1 MRKWNK
7 LLALMLAMAMVL
19 GMATTAFAAE
29 DDAATADG
37 GETPVEETNEDV
49 AVDETTPAEGEE
61 TAPVEETPAEETPA
75 EAGYTDVT
83 EANWFY
89 EAVTYVTENGLV
101 DGETET
107 TFAPSADMTRADM
120 IVALYRMAG
129 SPEVT
134 GGNPFTDVAAD
145 ADYYAAVIW
154 GTSNGVINGTSET
167 TFSPDDSLQR
177 QAFATML
184 YRYAELMAAD
194 ETTDETAP
202 AEEVPAEGETTDETT
217 PADDAAAADEAAP
230 ADDAAAA
237 DETAP
242 ADDAAAADET
252 APADDAAAADETVPA
267 EELTPAE
274 EVPAEG
280 ETTDET
286 APAEGETAEEVPA
299 EGETTDETTPA
310 EGETTDETAP
320 MEELTPAEEVPAEET
335 GAEDVLAQ
343 FTDADQIQDYA
354 REAMAWAVT
363 VGLFE
368 GNADGAL
375 NPRGNATRAEVATL
389 IMRFAEMT
397 AAEEAPED
405 AIGGADEATDIT
417 VTDGEETTETETP
430 AEGEETTET
439 ETPAEGEATDETT
452 DETASAEA

>member
-37 GETPVEETNEDV
+37 GETPVEETNEDA

-61 TAPVEETPAEETPA
+61 TAPVEETPAEETPV

-134 GGNPFTDVAAD
+134 GENPFTDVAAD

-184 YRYAELMAAD
+184 YRYEALLTAD
-194 ETTDETAP
+194 ETA
-202 AEEVPAEGETTDETT
+202 

-252 APADDAAAADETVPA
+252 APADDAAAADETAPA
-267 EELTPAE
+267 DDTA
-274 EVPAEG
+274 
-280 ETTDET
+280 TTDET
-286 APAEGETAEEVPA
+286 VPA
-299 EGETTDETTPA
+299 
-310 EGETTDETAP
+310 
-320 MEELTPAEEVPAEET
+320 EELTPAEEVPAEET

-405 AIGGADEATDIT
+405 AIGGADEATDVT
-417 VTDGEETTETETP
+417 VTD
-430 AEGEETTET
+430 GEETTET

>member
-37 GETPVEETNEDV
+37 GETPVEETNEDA

-61 TAPVEETPAEETPA
+61 TAPVEETPAEETPV

-134 GGNPFTDVAAD
+134 GENPFTDVAAD

-184 YRYAELMAAD
+184 YRYEALLTA
-194 ETTDETAP
+194 DETAP
-202 AEEVPAEGETTDETT
+202 ADDAAAADETA

-252 APADDAAAADETVPA
+252 APADDAAAADETAPA
-267 EELTPAE
+267 DDTA
-274 EVPAEG
+274 
-280 ETTDET
+280 TTDET
-286 APAEGETAEEVPA
+286 VPA
-299 EGETTDETTPA
+299 
-310 EGETTDETAP
+310 
-320 MEELTPAEEVPAEET
+320 EELTPAEEVPAEET

-343 FTDADQIQDYA
+343 FTDADQIQNYA

-405 AIGGADEATDIT
+405 AIGGADEATDVT

>member
-37 GETPVEETNEDV
+37 GETPVEETNEDA

-61 TAPVEETPAEETPA
+61 TAPVEETPAEETPV

-134 GGNPFTDVAAD
+134 GENPFTDVAAD

-202 AEEVPAEGETTDETT
+202 AE
-217 PADDAAAADEAAP
+217 
-230 ADDAAAA
+230 
-237 DETAP
+237 
-242 ADDAAAADET
+242 
-252 APADDAAAADETVPA
+252 
-267 EELTPAE
+267 
-274 EVPAEG
+274 
-280 ETTDET
+280 
-286 APAEGETAEEVPA
+286 
-299 EGETTDETTPA
+299 
-310 EGETTDETAP
+310 GETTDETAP

-343 FTDADQIQDYA
+343 YADADSIQAYA

-363 VGLFE
+363 AGLFQ
-368 GNADGAL
+368 GDPDNNL
-375 NPRGNATRAEVATL
+375 NPRVNATRAEVATL

-405 AIGGADEATDIT
+405 AIGGADEATDVT

>member
-37 GETPVEETNEDV
+37 GETPVEETNEDA

-61 TAPVEETPAEETPA
+61 TAPVEETPAEETPV

-134 GGNPFTDVAAD
+134 GENPFTDVAAD

-184 YRYAELMAAD
+184 YRYEALLTA
-194 ETTDETAP
+194 DETAP
-202 AEEVPAEGETTDETT
+202 ADDAAAADETAPADDAAAADET
-217 PADDAAAADEAAP
+217 APADDAAAADEAAP

-252 APADDAAAADETVPA
+252 APADDTATTDETVPA

-274 EVPAEG
+274 EVPA
-280 ETTDET
+280 D
-286 APAEGETAEEVPA
+286 
-299 EGETTDETTPA
+299 
-310 EGETTDETAP
+310 
-320 MEELTPAEEVPAEET
+320 ET

-343 FTDADQIQDYA
+343 FTDADQIQNYA

-439 ETPAEGEATDETT
+439 ETPAEGEETT
-452 DETASAEA
+452 ETPDETASAEA

>member
-37 GETPVEETNEDV
+37 GETPVEETNEDA

-61 TAPVEETPAEETPA
+61 TAPVEETPAEETPV

-134 GGNPFTDVAAD
+134 GENPFTDVAAD

-184 YRYAELMAAD
+184 YRYEALLTAD
-194 ETTDETAP
+194 
-202 AEEVPAEGETTDETT
+202 
-217 PADDAAAADEAAP
+217 
-230 ADDAAAA
+230 
-237 DETAP
+237 
-242 ADDAAAADET
+242 
-252 APADDAAAADETVPA
+252 
-267 EELTPAE
+267 
-274 EVPAEG
+274 

-286 APAEGETAEEVPA
+286 APAEGET
-299 EGETTDETTPA
+299 
-310 EGETTDETAP
+310 
-320 MEELTPAEEVPAEET
+320 AEEVPAEET

-439 ETPAEGEATDETT
+439 P

>member
-37 GETPVEETNEDV
+37 GETPVEETNEDA

-61 TAPVEETPAEETPA
+61 TAPVEETPAEETPV

-89 EAVTYVTENGLV
+89 KAVTYVTENGLV

-134 GGNPFTDVAAD
+134 GENPFTDVAAD

-184 YRYAELMAAD
+184 YRYEALLTA
-194 ETTDETAP
+194 DETAP
-202 AEEVPAEGETTDETT
+202 AEGET
-217 PADDAAAADEAAP
+217 
-230 ADDAAAA
+230 
-237 DETAP
+237 
-242 ADDAAAADET
+242 
-252 APADDAAAADETVPA
+252 ADETVPA

-274 EVPAEG
+274 EVPA
-280 ETTDET
+280 D
-286 APAEGETAEEVPA
+286 
-299 EGETTDETTPA
+299 
-310 EGETTDETAP
+310 
-320 MEELTPAEEVPAEET
+320 ET

-343 FTDADQIQDYA
+343 YADADSIQAYA

-363 VGLFE
+363 AGLFQ
-368 GNADGAL
+368 GDPDNNL
-375 NPRGNATRAEVATL
+375 NPRVNATRAEVATL
-389 IMRFAEMT
+389 IMRFAEMP

-439 ETPAEGEATDETT
+439 P

>member
-7 LLALMLAMAMVL
+7 LLALLLAMAMVL

-37 GETPVEETNEDV
+37 GETPVEETNED
-49 AVDETTPAEGEE
+49 ATADETTPAEGEE
-61 TAPVEETPAEETPA
+61 TAPVEETPAEETPV

-134 GGNPFTDVAAD
+134 GENPFTDVAAD

-184 YRYAELMAAD
+184 YRYEALLTAD
-194 ETTDETAP
+194 ET
-202 AEEVPAEGETTDETT
+202 
-217 PADDAAAADEAAP
+217 AP

-286 APAEGETAEEVPA
+286 
-299 EGETTDETTPA
+299 TPA
-310 EGETTDETAP
+310 EDETTDETAP

-343 FTDADQIQDYA
+343 FTDADQIQNYA

-405 AIGGADEATDIT
+405 AIGGADEATDVT

>member
-7 LLALMLAMAMVL
+7 LLALLLAMAMVL

-37 GETPVEETNEDV
+37 GETPVEETNED
-49 AVDETTPAEGEE
+49 ATADETTPAEGEE
-61 TAPVEETPAEETPA
+61 TAPVEETPAEETPV

-134 GGNPFTDVAAD
+134 GENPFTDVAAD

-184 YRYAELMAAD
+184 YRYEALLTA
-194 ETTDETAP
+194 DETAP
-202 AEEVPAEGETTDETT
+202 ADDAAAADETAPADDAAAADET
-217 PADDAAAADEAAP
+217 APADDAAAADEAAP

-252 APADDAAAADETVPA
+252 APADDTATTDETVPA

-274 EVPAEG
+274 EVPA
-280 ETTDET
+280 D
-286 APAEGETAEEVPA
+286 
-299 EGETTDETTPA
+299 
-310 EGETTDETAP
+310 
-320 MEELTPAEEVPAEET
+320 ET

-343 FTDADQIQDYA
+343 FTDADQIQNYA

>member
-37 GETPVEETNEDV
+37 GETPVEETNEDA

-61 TAPVEETPAEETPA
+61 TAPVEETPAEETPV

-134 GGNPFTDVAAD
+134 GENPFTDVAAD

-184 YRYAELMAAD
+184 YRYEALLTAD
-194 ETTDETAP
+194 ET
-202 AEEVPAEGETTDETT
+202 
-217 PADDAAAADEAAP
+217 AP

-252 APADDAAAADETVPA
+252 APADDAAAADETA
-267 EELTPAE
+267 
-274 EVPAEG
+274 
-280 ETTDET
+280 
-286 APAEGETAEEVPA
+286 
-299 EGETTDETTPA
+299 PA

-343 FTDADQIQDYA
+343 YADADSIQAYA

-363 VGLFE
+363 AGLFQ
-368 GNADGAL
+368 GDPDNNL
-375 NPRGNATRAEVATL
+375 NPRVNATRAEVATL

-405 AIGGADEATDIT
+405 AIGGADEATDVT

>member
-7 LLALMLAMAMVL
+7 LLALLLAMAMVL

-37 GETPVEETNEDV
+37 GETPVEETNEDA

-61 TAPVEETPAEETPA
+61 TAPVEETPAEETPV

-134 GGNPFTDVAAD
+134 GENPFTDVAAD

-217 PADDAAAADEAAP
+217 PADDAAAADE
-230 ADDAAAA
+230 
-237 DETAP
+237 TAP
-242 ADDAAAADET
+242 ADDT
-252 APADDAAAADETVPA
+252 ATTDETVPA

-274 EVPAEG
+274 EVPA
-280 ETTDET
+280 D
-286 APAEGETAEEVPA
+286 
-299 EGETTDETTPA
+299 
-310 EGETTDETAP
+310 
-320 MEELTPAEEVPAEET
+320 ET

-343 FTDADQIQDYA
+343 FTDADQIQNYA

-439 ETPAEGEATDETT
+439 ETPAEGEETT
-452 DETASAEA
+452 ETPDETASAEV

>member
-37 GETPVEETNEDV
+37 GETPVEETNEDA

-61 TAPVEETPAEETPA
+61 TAPVEETPAEETPV

-134 GGNPFTDVAAD
+134 GENPFTDVAAD

-202 AEEVPAEGETTDETT
+202 AEEVPAE
-217 PADDAAAADEAAP
+217 
-230 ADDAAAA
+230 
-237 DETAP
+237 
-242 ADDAAAADET
+242 
-252 APADDAAAADETVPA
+252 
-267 EELTPAE
+267 
-274 EVPAEG
+274 
-280 ETTDET
+280 
-286 APAEGETAEEVPA
+286 
-299 EGETTDETTPA
+299 
-310 EGETTDETAP
+310 
-320 MEELTPAEEVPAEET
+320 ET

-343 FTDADQIQDYA
+343 YADADSIQAYA

-363 VGLFE
+363 AGLFQ
-368 GNADGAL
+368 GDPDNNL
-375 NPRGNATRAEVATL
+375 NPRVNATRAEVATL

-405 AIGGADEATDIT
+405 AIGGADEATDVT

>member
-37 GETPVEETNEDV
+37 GETPVEETNEDA

-61 TAPVEETPAEETPA
+61 TAPVEETPAEETPV

-134 GGNPFTDVAAD
+134 GENPFTDVAAD

-184 YRYAELMAAD
+184 YRYEALLTAD
-194 ETTDETAP
+194 ET
-202 AEEVPAEGETTDETT
+202 
-217 PADDAAAADEAAP
+217 AP

-252 APADDAAAADETVPA
+252 APADDAAAADETAPA
-267 EELTPAE
+267 DDA
-274 EVPAEG
+274 AAA
-280 ETTDET
+280 DET
-286 APAEGETAEEVPA
+286 APADDAA
-299 EGETTDETTPA
+299 AADETTPA

>member
-37 GETPVEETNEDV
+37 GETPVEETNEDA

-61 TAPVEETPAEETPA
+61 TAPVEETPAEETPV

-89 EAVTYVTENGLV
+89 KAVTYVTENGLV

-134 GGNPFTDVAAD
+134 GENPFTDVAAD

-252 APADDAAAADETVPA
+252 APADDAAAADETAPA
-267 EELTPAE
+267 DDA
-274 EVPAEG
+274 AAA
-280 ETTDET
+280 DET
-286 APAEGETAEEVPA
+286 APADDTA
-299 EGETTDETTPA
+299 TTDETVPA
-310 EGETTDETAP
+310 
-320 MEELTPAEEVPAEET
+320 EELTPAEEVPAEET

-343 FTDADQIQDYA
+343 YADADSIQAYA

-363 VGLFE
+363 AGLFQ
-368 GNADGAL
+368 GDPDNNL
-375 NPRGNATRAEVATL
+375 NPRVNATRAEVATL

-397 AAEEAPED
+397 AAEETPED

-439 ETPAEGEATDETT
+439 ETPAEGEETT
-452 DETASAEA
+452 ETPDETASAEA

>member
-37 GETPVEETNEDV
+37 GETPVEETNEDA

-61 TAPVEETPAEETPA
+61 TAPVEETPAEETPV

-89 EAVTYVTENGLV
+89 KAVTYVTENGLV

-134 GGNPFTDVAAD
+134 GENPFTDVAAD

-217 PADDAAAADEAAP
+217 PAED
-230 ADDAAAA
+230 
-237 DETAP
+237 
-242 ADDAAAADET
+242 
-252 APADDAAAADETVPA
+252 
-267 EELTPAE
+267 
-274 EVPAEG
+274 

-286 APAEGETAEEVPA
+286 APAEGET
-299 EGETTDETTPA
+299 
-310 EGETTDETAP
+310 
-320 MEELTPAEEVPAEET
+320 AEEVPAEET

-405 AIGGADEATDIT
+405 AIGGADEATDVT

>member
-1 MRKWNK
+1 M
-7 LLALMLAMAMVL
+7 
-19 GMATTAFAAE
+19 
-29 DDAATADG
+29 
-37 GETPVEETNEDV
+37 
-49 AVDETTPAEGEE
+49 
-61 TAPVEETPAEETPA
+61 EETPAEETPV

-134 GGNPFTDVAAD
+134 GENPFTDVAAD

-230 ADDAAAA
+230 ADDAAAS

-252 APADDAAAADETVPA
+252 APADDAAAADETAPA
-267 EELTPAE
+267 DDTA
-274 EVPAEG
+274 
-280 ETTDET
+280 TTDET
-286 APAEGETAEEVPA
+286 VPA
-299 EGETTDETTPA
+299 
-310 EGETTDETAP
+310 
-320 MEELTPAEEVPAEET
+320 EELTPAEEVPAEET

-343 FTDADQIQDYA
+343 FTDADQIQNYA

-405 AIGGADEATDIT
+405 AIGGADEATDVT

-439 ETPAEGEATDETT
+439 ETPAEGEETT
-452 DETASAEA
+452 ETPDETASAEV

>member
-37 GETPVEETNEDV
+37 GETPVEETNED
-49 AVDETTPAEGEE
+49 ATVDETTPAEGEE
-61 TAPVEETPAEETPA
+61 AAPVEETPAEETPV

-134 GGNPFTDVAAD
+134 GENPFTDVAAD

-184 YRYAELMAAD
+184 YRY
-194 ETTDETAP
+194 
-202 AEEVPAEGETTDETT
+202 
-217 PADDAAAADEAAP
+217 EALLT
-230 ADDAAAA
+230 A

-252 APADDAAAADETVPA
+252 APADDAAAADET
-267 EELTPAE
+267 
-274 EVPAEG
+274 
-280 ETTDET
+280 
-286 APAEGETAEEVPA
+286 APAE
-299 EGETTDETTPA
+299 D
-310 EGETTDETAP
+310 ETTDETAP
-320 MEELTPAEEVPAEET
+320 MEELTPAEEVPADET

-343 FTDADQIQDYA
+343 YADADSIQAYA

-363 VGLFE
+363 AGLFQ
-368 GNADGAL
+368 GDPDNNL
-375 NPRGNATRAEVATL
+375 NPRVNATRAEVATL

-405 AIGGADEATDIT
+405 AIGGADEATDVT

-452 DETASAEA
+452 DETASAEAEAF

>member
-7 LLALMLAMAMVL
+7 LLALLLAMAMVL

-37 GETPVEETNEDV
+37 GETPVEETNED
-49 AVDETTPAEGEE
+49 ATADETTPAEGEE
-61 TAPVEETPAEETPA
+61 TAPVEETPAEETPV

-134 GGNPFTDVAAD
+134 GENPFTDVAAD

-184 YRYAELMAAD
+184 YRYEALLTAD

-217 PADDAAAADEAAP
+217 PAEG
-230 ADDAAAA
+230 
-237 DETAP
+237 ET
-242 ADDAAAADET
+242 
-252 APADDAAAADETVPA
+252 ADETVPA

-286 APAEGETAEEVPA
+286 
-299 EGETTDETTPA
+299 TPA
-310 EGETTDETAP
+310 EDETTDETAP
-320 MEELTPAEEVPAEET
+320 AEGETAEEVPAEET

-439 ETPAEGEATDETT
+439 ETPAEGEETT
-452 DETASAEA
+452 ETPDETASAEA

>member
-37 GETPVEETNEDV
+37 GETPVEETNEDA

-61 TAPVEETPAEETPA
+61 TAPVEETPAEETPV

-134 GGNPFTDVAAD
+134 GENPFTDVAAD

-184 YRYAELMAAD
+184 YRYEALLTAD
-194 ETTDETAP
+194 ETA
-202 AEEVPAEGETTDETT
+202 
-217 PADDAAAADEAAP
+217 PADDAAAADETAP
-230 ADDAAAA
+230 ADDAAAADETAPADDVAAA

-252 APADDAAAADETVPA
+252 APADDAAAADETAPADDTATSDETVPA
-267 EELTPAE
+267 
-274 EVPAEG
+274 
-280 ETTDET
+280 
-286 APAEGETAEEVPA
+286 
-299 EGETTDETTPA
+299 
-310 EGETTDETAP
+310 
-320 MEELTPAEEVPAEET
+320 EELTPAEEVPAEET

-343 FTDADQIQDYA
+343 YADADSIQAYA

-363 VGLFE
+363 AGLFQ
-368 GNADGAL
+368 GDPDNNL
-375 NPRGNATRAEVATL
+375 NPRVNATRAEVATL

-439 ETPAEGEATDETT
+439 ETPAEGEATDET
-452 DETASAEA
+452 ASAEA

>member
-37 GETPVEETNEDV
+37 GETPVEETNED
-49 AVDETTPAEGEE
+49 ATVDETTPAEGEE
-61 TAPVEETPAEETPA
+61 AAPVEETPAEETPV

-134 GGNPFTDVAAD
+134 GENPFTDVAAD

-202 AEEVPAEGETTDETT
+202 AE
-217 PADDAAAADEAAP
+217 
-230 ADDAAAA
+230 
-237 DETAP
+237 
-242 ADDAAAADET
+242 
-252 APADDAAAADETVPA
+252 
-267 EELTPAE
+267 
-274 EVPAEG
+274 
-280 ETTDET
+280 
-286 APAEGETAEEVPA
+286 
-299 EGETTDETTPA
+299 
-310 EGETTDETAP
+310 GETTDETAP

-343 FTDADQIQDYA
+343 YADADSIQAYA

-363 VGLFE
+363 AGLFQ
-368 GNADGAL
+368 GDPDNNL
-375 NPRGNATRAEVATL
+375 NPRVNATRAEVATL

-405 AIGGADEATDIT
+405 AIGGADEATDVT

>member
-37 GETPVEETNEDV
+37 GETPVEETNED
-49 AVDETTPAEGEE
+49 ATADETTPAEGEE
-61 TAPVEETPAEETPA
+61 TAPVEETPAEETPV

-134 GGNPFTDVAAD
+134 GENPFTDVAAD

-184 YRYAELMAAD
+184 YRYEALLTAD
-194 ETTDETAP
+194 ET
-202 AEEVPAEGETTDETT
+202 
-217 PADDAAAADEAAP
+217 AP

-252 APADDAAAADETVPA
+252 APADDTATTDETVPA

-274 EVPAEG
+274 EVPA
-280 ETTDET
+280 D
-286 APAEGETAEEVPA
+286 
-299 EGETTDETTPA
+299 
-310 EGETTDETAP
+310 
-320 MEELTPAEEVPAEET
+320 ET

-343 FTDADQIQDYA
+343 FTDADQIQNYA

-397 AAEEAPED
+397 AAEDAPED

-430 AEGEETTET
+430 AEGAETTET

>member
-37 GETPVEETNEDV
+37 GETPVEETNEDA

-61 TAPVEETPAEETPA
+61 TAPVEETPAEETPV

-134 GGNPFTDVAAD
+134 GENPFTDVAAD

-184 YRYAELMAAD
+184 YRYEALLTAD
-194 ETTDETAP
+194 ET
-202 AEEVPAEGETTDETT
+202 
-217 PADDAAAADEAAP
+217 AP

-252 APADDAAAADETVPA
+252 APADDAAAADETAPADDTATTDETVPA

-274 EVPAEG
+274 EVPA
-280 ETTDET
+280 D
-286 APAEGETAEEVPA
+286 
-299 EGETTDETTPA
+299 
-310 EGETTDETAP
+310 
-320 MEELTPAEEVPAEET
+320 ET

-343 FTDADQIQDYA
+343 FTDADQIQNYA

-439 ETPAEGEATDETT
+439 ETPAEGEETT
-452 DETASAEA
+452 ETPDETASAEA

>member
-37 GETPVEETNEDV
+37 GETPVEETNEDA

-61 TAPVEETPAEETPA
+61 TAPVEETPAEETPV

-134 GGNPFTDVAAD
+134 GENPFTDVAAD

-184 YRYAELMAAD
+184 YRY
-194 ETTDETAP
+194 
-202 AEEVPAEGETTDETT
+202 
-217 PADDAAAADEAAP
+217 EALLT
-230 ADDAAAA
+230 A

-252 APADDAAAADETVPA
+252 APADDTATTDETVPA
-267 EELTPAE
+267 
-274 EVPAEG
+274 
-280 ETTDET
+280 
-286 APAEGETAEEVPA
+286 
-299 EGETTDETTPA
+299 
-310 EGETTDETAP
+310 
-320 MEELTPAEEVPAEET
+320 EELTPAEEVPAEET

-397 AAEEAPED
+397 AAEDAPED
-405 AIGGADEATDIT
+405 AIGGADEATDVT
-417 VTDGEETTETETP
+417 VTD
-430 AEGEETTET
+430 GEETTET

>member
-37 GETPVEETNEDV
+37 GETPVEETNEDA

-61 TAPVEETPAEETPA
+61 TAPVEETPAEETPV

-89 EAVTYVTENGLV
+89 KAVTYVTENGLV

-134 GGNPFTDVAAD
+134 GENPFTDVAAD

-184 YRYAELMAAD
+184 YRYEALLTAD
-194 ETTDETAP
+194 ET
-202 AEEVPAEGETTDETT
+202 
-217 PADDAAAADEAAP
+217 AP

-252 APADDAAAADETVPA
+252 APADDAAAADETAPA
-267 EELTPAE
+267 DDA
-274 EVPAEG
+274 AAA
-280 ETTDET
+280 DET
-286 APAEGETAEEVPA
+286 APADDAAAADETAPA
-299 EGETTDETTPA
+299 DDAAAADETAPADDTATTDETVPA
-310 EGETTDETAP
+310 
-320 MEELTPAEEVPAEET
+320 EELTPAEEVPAEET

-343 FTDADQIQDYA
+343 FTDADQIQNYA

-405 AIGGADEATDIT
+405 AIGGADEATDVT

-452 DETASAEA
+452 DETASAEV

>member
-37 GETPVEETNEDV
+37 GETPVEETNED
-49 AVDETTPAEGEE
+49 ATADETTPAEGEE
-61 TAPVEETPAEETPA
+61 TAPVEETPAEETPV

-134 GGNPFTDVAAD
+134 GENPFTDVAAD

-202 AEEVPAEGETTDETT
+202 AEGET
-217 PADDAAAADEAAP
+217 
-230 ADDAAAA
+230 
-237 DETAP
+237 
-242 ADDAAAADET
+242 
-252 APADDAAAADETVPA
+252 ADETVPA
-267 EELTPAE
+267 
-274 EVPAEG
+274 
-280 ETTDET
+280 
-286 APAEGETAEEVPA
+286 
-299 EGETTDETTPA
+299 
-310 EGETTDETAP
+310 
-320 MEELTPAEEVPAEET
+320 EELTPAEEVPAEET

-343 FTDADQIQDYA
+343 YADADSIQAYA

-363 VGLFE
+363 AGLFQ
-368 GNADGAL
+368 GDPDNNL
-375 NPRGNATRAEVATL
+375 NPRVNATRAEVATL

-405 AIGGADEATDIT
+405 AIGGADEATDVT

>member
-37 GETPVEETNEDV
+37 GETPVEETNED
-49 AVDETTPAEGEE
+49 AAADETTPAEGEE
-61 TAPVEETPAEETPA
+61 TAPVEETPAEETPV

-134 GGNPFTDVAAD
+134 GENPFTDVAAD

-194 ETTDETAP
+194 ETTDETTP

-217 PADDAAAADEAAP
+217 PAEG
-230 ADDAAAA
+230 
-237 DETAP
+237 ET
-242 ADDAAAADET
+242 
-252 APADDAAAADETVPA
+252 ADETVPA

-286 APAEGETAEEVPA
+286 TPAEDETTDETAPAEGETAEEVPAEGETAEEVPA

-397 AAEEAPED
+397 AAEDAPED

-439 ETPAEGEATDETT
+439 ETPAEGEATDET
-452 DETASAEA
+452 AAAEA

>member
-37 GETPVEETNEDV
+37 GETPVEETNEDA

-61 TAPVEETPAEETPA
+61 TAPVEETPAEETPV

-134 GGNPFTDVAAD
+134 GENPFTDVAAD

-184 YRYAELMAAD
+184 YRY
-194 ETTDETAP
+194 
-202 AEEVPAEGETTDETT
+202 
-217 PADDAAAADEAAP
+217 EALLT
-230 ADDAAAA
+230 A

-252 APADDAAAADETVPA
+252 APADDTATTDETVPA
-267 EELTPAE
+267 
-274 EVPAEG
+274 
-280 ETTDET
+280 
-286 APAEGETAEEVPA
+286 
-299 EGETTDETTPA
+299 
-310 EGETTDETAP
+310 
-320 MEELTPAEEVPAEET
+320 EELTPAEEVPAEET

-397 AAEEAPED
+397 AAEDAPED

-430 AEGEETTET
+430 AEGE
-439 ETPAEGEATDETT
+439 ATDETT

>member
-7 LLALMLAMAMVL
+7 LLALLLAMAMVL

-37 GETPVEETNEDV
+37 GETPVEETNEDA

-61 TAPVEETPAEETPA
+61 TAPVEETPAEETPV

-134 GGNPFTDVAAD
+134 GENPFTDVAAD

-252 APADDAAAADETVPA
+252 APADDAAAADETAPA
-267 EELTPAE
+267 DDTA
-274 EVPAEG
+274 
-280 ETTDET
+280 TTDET
-286 APAEGETAEEVPA
+286 VPA
-299 EGETTDETTPA
+299 
-310 EGETTDETAP
+310 
-320 MEELTPAEEVPAEET
+320 EELTPAEEVPAEET

-343 FTDADQIQDYA
+343 FTDADQIQNYA

-439 ETPAEGEATDETT
+439 ETPAEGEETT
-452 DETASAEA
+452 ETPDETASAEV

>member
-37 GETPVEETNEDV
+37 GETPVEETNEDA

-61 TAPVEETPAEETPA
+61 TAPVEETPAEETPV

-134 GGNPFTDVAAD
+134 GENPFTDVAAD

-202 AEEVPAEGETTDETT
+202 AEGET
-217 PADDAAAADEAAP
+217 
-230 ADDAAAA
+230 
-237 DETAP
+237 
-242 ADDAAAADET
+242 
-252 APADDAAAADETVPA
+252 ADETVPA
-267 EELTPAE
+267 
-274 EVPAEG
+274 
-280 ETTDET
+280 
-286 APAEGETAEEVPA
+286 
-299 EGETTDETTPA
+299 
-310 EGETTDETAP
+310 
-320 MEELTPAEEVPAEET
+320 EELTPAEEVPAEET

-343 FTDADQIQDYA
+343 YADADSIQAYA

-363 VGLFE
+363 AGLFQ
-368 GNADGAL
+368 GDPDNNL
-375 NPRGNATRAEVATL
+375 NPRVNATRAEVATL

-405 AIGGADEATDIT
+405 AIGGADEATDVT

>member
-37 GETPVEETNEDV
+37 GETPVEETNEDA

-61 TAPVEETPAEETPA
+61 TAPVEETPAEETPV

-134 GGNPFTDVAAD
+134 GENPFTDVAAD

-184 YRYAELMAAD
+184 YRYEALLTAD
-194 ETTDETAP
+194 ET
-202 AEEVPAEGETTDETT
+202 
-217 PADDAAAADEAAP
+217 AP

-252 APADDAAAADETVPA
+252 APADDAAAADET
-267 EELTPAE
+267 
-274 EVPAEG
+274 
-280 ETTDET
+280 
-286 APAEGETAEEVPA
+286 
-299 EGETTDETTPA
+299 TPA

-320 MEELTPAEEVPAEET
+320 MEELTPAEEVPADET

-343 FTDADQIQDYA
+343 YADADSIQAYA

-363 VGLFE
+363 AGLFQ
-368 GNADGAL
+368 GDPDNNL

>member
-7 LLALMLAMAMVL
+7 LLALLLAMAMVL

-37 GETPVEETNEDV
+37 GETPVEETNEDA

-61 TAPVEETPAEETPA
+61 TAPVEETPAEETPV

-134 GGNPFTDVAAD
+134 GENPFTDVAAD

-184 YRYAELMAAD
+184 YRY
-194 ETTDETAP
+194 
-202 AEEVPAEGETTDETT
+202 
-217 PADDAAAADEAAP
+217 EALLT
-230 ADDAAAA
+230 A

-252 APADDAAAADETVPA
+252 APADDAAAADETAPA

-286 APAEGETAEEVPA
+286 TPAEDETAEEVPA

-320 MEELTPAEEVPAEET
+320 MEELTPAEEVPADET

-343 FTDADQIQDYA
+343 YADADSIQAYA

-363 VGLFE
+363 AGLFQ
-368 GNADGAL
+368 GDPDNNL
-375 NPRGNATRAEVATL
+375 NPRVNATRAEVATL

-439 ETPAEGEATDETT
+439 ETPAEGEETT
-452 DETASAEA
+452 ETETPAEGEETTETPDETASAEA

>member
-37 GETPVEETNEDV
+37 GETPVEETNEDA

-61 TAPVEETPAEETPA
+61 TAPVEETPAEETPV

-89 EAVTYVTENGLV
+89 KAVTYVTENGLV

-134 GGNPFTDVAAD
+134 GENPFTDVAAD

-202 AEEVPAEGETTDETT
+202 AEGET
-217 PADDAAAADEAAP
+217 
-230 ADDAAAA
+230 
-237 DETAP
+237 
-242 ADDAAAADET
+242 
-252 APADDAAAADETVPA
+252 ADETVPA
-267 EELTPAE
+267 
-274 EVPAEG
+274 G
-280 ETTDET
+280 
-286 APAEGETAEEVPA
+286 
-299 EGETTDETTPA
+299 
-310 EGETTDETAP
+310 
-320 MEELTPAEEVPAEET
+320 ELTPAEEVPAEET

-343 FTDADQIQDYA
+343 YADADSIQAYA

-363 VGLFE
+363 AGLFQ
-368 GNADGAL
+368 GDPDNNL
-375 NPRGNATRAEVATL
+375 NPRVNATRAEVATL

-405 AIGGADEATDIT
+405 AIGGADEATDVT

>member
-37 GETPVEETNEDV
+37 GETPVEETNEDA

-61 TAPVEETPAEETPA
+61 TAPVEETPAEETPV

-134 GGNPFTDVAAD
+134 GENPFTDVAAD

-202 AEEVPAEGETTDETT
+202 AEGETADETVPAEELTPAEEVPAEGETTDETT
-217 PADDAAAADEAAP
+217 PADDAAAADETAP

-252 APADDAAAADETVPA
+252 APADDAAAADET
-267 EELTPAE
+267 
-274 EVPAEG
+274 
-280 ETTDET
+280 
-286 APAEGETAEEVPA
+286 
-299 EGETTDETTPA
+299 TPA

-320 MEELTPAEEVPAEET
+320 MEELTPAEEVPADET

-343 FTDADQIQDYA
+343 YADADSIQAYA

-363 VGLFE
+363 AGLFQ
-368 GNADGAL
+368 GDPDNNL
-375 NPRGNATRAEVATL
+375 NPRVNATRAEVATL

-405 AIGGADEATDIT
+405 AIGGADEATDVT

-439 ETPAEGEATDETT
+439 ETPAEGEATDET
-452 DETASAEA
+452 AAAEA